1 MFEKGPFLQDF
12 FFTDKFCK
20 FVIKMDKVL
29 VLNSDY
35 TPLNVVTVRKGFVL
49 VIKGKAEVIK
59 QDVEKLTSSVSEF
72 VKPLIIRLYN
82 YVRFKSRGLRL
93 NRRRVYKR
101 DNFQC
106 VYCGSEKS
114 LTLDHIVPRSRGGK
128 NSWTNLVT
136 CCQSCNLKKANRTPE
151 EAGMKM
157 KSKPYEPTVFSAVIS
172 SDVEHLWN
180 DYKVSFV

>member
-1 MFEKGPFLQDF
+1 M
-12 FFTDKFCK
+12 
-20 FVIKMDKVL
+20 
-29 VLNSDY
+29 
-35 TPLNVVTVRKGFVL
+35 
-49 VIKGKAEVIK
+49 
-59 QDVEKLTSSVSEF
+59 SEF

-114 LTLDHIVPRSRGGK
+114 LTLDHIIPRSRGGK